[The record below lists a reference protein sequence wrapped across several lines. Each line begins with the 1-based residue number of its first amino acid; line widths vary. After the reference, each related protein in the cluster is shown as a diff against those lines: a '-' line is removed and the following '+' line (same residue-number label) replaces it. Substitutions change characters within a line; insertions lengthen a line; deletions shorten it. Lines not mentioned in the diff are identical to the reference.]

1 MARRATLPDVTAR
14 DILGSDAGVEQVN
27 RPAVAYCGFTD
38 MENVGDYAL
47 YQANCQLFPRLALFQ
62 GRQERPSRVN
72 LFGGGTGY
80 PYCLRYGTYPRRR
93 INVAIGLG
101 VEDPEFSGRFGPVTR
116 FVMHW
121 RRFAVFGV
129 RGFRSQQI
137 LAAHGVAS
145 TVTGDTALALDA
157 RPRGERRDAVAV
169 ALVGEPMRR
178 TGDPEHIRRELLAYC
193 SRLLSEG
200 LHVVL
205 VPFCR
210 ADLPA
215 SQSLQHQLG
224 DRAGLVDFWAPP
236 IDENLDLFL
245 EELARMRFVV
255 AERLHAA
262 VLAAAVRVPFV
273 ALPYKPKVMDFVGSL
288 QMTEELSMPYEH
300 LSADG
305 LLRVTRAVLAPGSA
319 LAETL
324 ESRVC
329 AYRQR
334 LRETAEEI
342 EAIAIG
348 NR

>member
-1 MARRATLPDVTAR
+1 MAAKDSRRR
-14 DILGSDAGVEQVN
+14 
-27 RPAVAYCGFTD
+27 VAYCGFTD
-38 MENVGDYAL
+38 TENVGDFAL
-47 YQANCQLFPRLALFQ
+47 YQANRRLMPRLSLFP
-62 GRQERPSRVN
+62 GRRPDAAAMN

-93 INVAIGLG
+93 LNAAIGLG
-101 VEDPEFSGRFGPVTR
+101 VEDPEFAGRFGILTR
-116 FVMHW
+116 LAMRW
-121 RRFAVFGV
+121 RTFRPFGV

-137 LAAHGVAS
+137 LATHGVAS

-157 RPRGERRDAVAV
+157 QPRGGTRDAVAV

-178 TGDPEHIRRELLAYC
+178 TGDPGRVQQELLAYC
-193 SRLLSEG
+193 SRLHSEG
-200 LHVVL
+200 LEVVMI
-205 VPFCR
+205 PFCR

-215 SQSLQHQLG
+215 SQSLQRQLG
-224 DRAGLVDFWAPP
+224 ERASLVDFWAPP
-236 IDENLDLFL
+236 IDQDVDRFL

-288 QMTEELSMPYEH
+288 RMTEELSMPYDR

-305 LLRVTRAVLAPGSA
+305 LLRVTRAALTEGSTMA
-319 LAETL
+319 ATL
-324 ESRVC
+324 ESRVS

-334 LRETAEEI
+334 LRDTAEEI
-342 EAIAIG
+342 EAIALG
-348 NR
+348 SR